1 MESLIEKLS
10 SYNIL
15 NNLIPGAV
23 FVFMAKLLD
32 IVFLPVNGIV
42 ESLFVYYFCGMIIS
56 RIGSLVIETVFKK
69 FKWIEYAPKAK
80 YVDAVKKD
88 ARIETLLETSNMYRT
103 CAGLFLTLGAVKG
116 YLTLAGVIAIPK
128 HITIWL
134 VIVALL
140 ALFSASFVKQ
150 TRHIG
155 SRVDAANKTT
165 EGR

>member
-23 FVFMAKLLD
+23 FVFMAKVLN
-32 IVFLPVNGIV
+32 IVLFPIDGIV
-42 ESLFVYYFCGMIIS
+42 ESIFVYYFCGMIVS
-56 RIGSLVIETVFKK
+56 RIGSLVIETVFEK
-69 FKWIEYAPKAK
+69 FKWIEYDTKAE
-80 YVDAVKKD
+80 YVNAVKKD
-88 ARIETLLETSNMYRT
+88 ERIETLLETSNMYRT
-103 CAGLFLTLGAVKG
+103 CAGLFLALATVKG
-116 YLTLAGVIAIPK
+116 YVILAGAVAIPK

-140 ALFSASFVKQ
+140 VLFSASFVKQ

-155 SRVDAANKTT
+155 RRIAAVNKTT